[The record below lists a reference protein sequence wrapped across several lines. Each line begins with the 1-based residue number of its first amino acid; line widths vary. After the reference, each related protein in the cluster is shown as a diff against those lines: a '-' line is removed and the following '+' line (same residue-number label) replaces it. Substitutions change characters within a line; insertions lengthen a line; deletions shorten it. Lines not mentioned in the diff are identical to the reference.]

1 MLVELVL
8 LVVSC
13 VGCLGC
19 VARASLVGCVGCV
32 VLIVLV
38 VLVVLVVVGAS
49 LSALHGYF
57 QDKPCSSELPHCCS
71 EWMKLTNFRLL
82 LCAGHCKISWRIKR
96 GSGPSRRDAT
106 NGSVMID
113 GYRPHAVYN
122 YVRDWCE
129 AYHLPTN
136 KTIAATG
143 KKKYTAVEAETLAVA
158 WCNRMAYLY
167 EIWRTFSDDS
177 FEFEYSMRDVEQYQ
191 EPPALAAL
199 MVNVPTSPSAI
210 RFVQSELRTLV
221 PRLT

>member
-1 MLVELVL
+1 
-8 LVVSC
+8 
-13 VGCLGC
+13 
-19 VARASLVGCVGCV
+19 
-32 VLIVLV
+32 
-38 VLVVLVVVGAS
+38 
-49 LSALHGYF
+49 
-57 QDKPCSSELPHCCS
+57 
-71 EWMKLTNFRLL
+71 
-82 LCAGHCKISWRIKR
+82 
-96 GSGPSRRDAT
+96 
-106 NGSVMID
+106 MID

-167 EIWRTFSDDS
+167 EIWKTFSDNS